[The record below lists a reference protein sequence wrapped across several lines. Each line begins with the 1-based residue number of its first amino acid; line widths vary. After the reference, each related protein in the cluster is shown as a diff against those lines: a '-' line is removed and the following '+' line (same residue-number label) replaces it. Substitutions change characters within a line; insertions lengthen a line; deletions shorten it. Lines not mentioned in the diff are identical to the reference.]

1 MAEHRSPRIAPTTA
15 LAGEATAL
23 LNQLGEARL
32 QVVEQAPSGIQGG
45 VRDLASLTR
54 FLQAYRDATL
64 LPLELPWVLQAWQ
77 HAERFQP
84 RELIELDATLGR
96 HRWIQDLATA
106 SRHVGRSQLRLLKP
120 LRDLR
125 LVQRYQAAVDA
136 GQAQGWHPVVYGVV
150 LSVFSIPLRTGLA
163 NYAQQ
168 TLHGFLRSS
177 SRSLPI
183 SEESLRSLSQT
194 LLAPVPER
202 VNQVASGEAHAGL
215 FLPAP
220 PR

>member
-1 MAEHRSPRIAPTTA
+1 MPEHRTSWTATSSA

-23 LNQLGEARL
+23 LSQLGEARL
-32 QVVEQAPSGIQGG
+32 TQVPPAPPTLRGG
-45 VRDLASLTR
+45 VHDLASLTH
-54 FLQAYRDATL
+54 FLRTYRDETL
-64 LPLELPWVLQAWQ
+64 LPLELAWILQAWQ

-84 RELIELDATLGR
+84 RELVALDACVGR
-96 HRWIQDLATA
+96 HRWIQDLAAA
-106 SRHVGRSQLRLLKP
+106 SRQVGRSQLRLLKP

-150 LSVFSIPLRTGLA
+150 LSVFSIPVRTGLA

-168 TLHGFLRSS
+168 TLDGFLRSS

-183 SEESLRSLSQT
+183 AEESLRALSRT
-194 LLAPVPER
+194 LLEPVPER
-202 VNQVASGEAHAGL
+202 VNEVVRSERPANL
-215 FLPAP
+215 FLPAGQ
-220 PR
+220 

>member
-1 MAEHRSPRIAPTTA
+1 
-15 LAGEATAL
+15 L
-23 LNQLGEARL
+23 LSRLGEARL
-32 QVVEQAPSGIQGG
+32 TVVDQVPQALQGG
-45 VRDLASLTR
+45 VHDLGSLHR
-54 FLQAYRDATL
+54 FLQTYRDETL
-64 LPLELPWVLQAWQ
+64 LPLELSWVLQAWQ

-84 RELIELDATLGR
+84 RELIALDACVGR
-96 HRWIQDLATA
+96 HHWIQELAAA

-125 LVQRYQAAVDA
+125 LVQRYQAALDA

-168 TLHGFLRSS
+168 TLDGFLRSS

-183 SEESLRSLSQT
+183 AEDSLRTLSQA
-194 LLAPVPER
+194 LWEPVPER
-202 VNQVASGEAHAGL
+202 VNQVVGGAGRGSL
-215 FLPAP
+215 FLPAAQG
-220 PR
+220 